1 MKTLRHILLFI
12 LPILLSGCRTR
23 VTHSWSFSTATLV
36 TVFAL
41 FLFAAWF
48 IFRKKW

>member
-1 MKTLRHILLFI
+1 MKTLRHILLI
-12 LPILLSGCRTR
+12 VLLSGCRTR

-41 FLFAAWF
+41 ILFALWF
-48 IFRKKW
+48 ISRKKL